1 VPAANTVA
9 QMQVLVTADTSAAEK
24 GLTDLG
30 TKVGSAG
37 SMLTTAFT
45 GAAVAGIAAVGA
57 GLASAVTSA
66 ADFETKMSAVKA
78 VSGATSGEMEQLS
91 GLALQLGKDTSFSA
105 SEAASGIEE
114 LVKGGLTIPDIMNG
128 AAQATLDLAAAG
140 GVSLPDAATIAANA
154 LAEFNLKG
162 SDMAHVADLIAGAAN
177 ASALDVSDFKFSLS
191 AAGAVAA
198 TVGFSFDDLAQG
210 IAVMGKAGI
219 TGSDAGTSLK
229 TMMMNLVP
237 ATNKA
242 ADTMRELGIITGDS
256 GPVMDKLKAS
266 LASTA
271 LGQGELA
278 KLTKSGLISSE
289 EDLFK
294 ALDKVNPA
302 LTQGASSATDY
313 GVKVG
318 LLGNQFFDA
327 NGKVKSMAD
336 VAEVLKGSL
345 AGMSQEQ
352 EIATLRTLFGSDA
365 IRAAS
370 VLAKEGAA
378 GFNEMADAMG
388 AVSSKDV
395 GTEKL
400 NNLNGSIEQLKGSL
414 ETMAITVGIQL
425 LPILKDF
432 VDAIT
437 QAANDALPSM
447 DAAAKSLAATLAA
460 WAPTLKAVAAFLW
473 DHRDAV
479 VAVVAALGTFVIL
492 TTVVGWITTIIGV
505 VTTVSTVIGTL
516 SAVIGGSSGV
526 IAALGALVAILGG
539 PVTIAI
545 AAIALLIGA
554 FTLAWVNDWGG
565 IQEKTAAVVTFLSGV
580 PAMVSGFFDEIG
592 KAAEG
597 LQLAVSD
604 AWTAIKDDTTTIW
617 NGITT
622 FLTDWWREILV
633 ALTGPIG
640 LVAVLV
646 YDNWT
651 TISTTTQ
658 TVFDAIKNI
667 LIAVWGLIE
676 TDVFQ
681 PALNA
686 IVGAV
691 DTAWQAISTKT
702 HDIFDAVLA
711 YIRDNIMGPI
721 SEAVT
726 TSINATRDA
735 FGLALD
741 AISTKAHAV
750 FDPILAY
757 IRDNIFG
764 PIGEAVTTSVNAAR
778 DAFAAALDAIST
790 KAHAVLDPIL
800 TYIRDTIFSPI
811 QTAVETAMG
820 AVSSAFQTSVDAVK
834 STVDSTLGGIKNV
847 WETTWRAIQT
857 AAESPAQAM
866 NELITLVGKLK
877 DIMPEWLIPHSPTPF
892 QIGLEGIMKAAQA
905 ANSKVSGFLAGTGKV
920 PGALDD
926 WLNAAIGVSGV
937 GSDWLDG
944 LRWLA
949 MHESTGNPKAVN
961 PFDVEGVM
969 NGPGPHAMGL
979 MQTIPSTFRAYRNKD
994 LPDDIF
1000 DPVANA
1006 TASIAYIK
1014 DTYGSIQNVISG
1026 WERRGGYAAGGWA
1039 GLHGPELA
1047 WLGEGGPEYVVPNSQ
1062 VRSDAGMGAS
1072 QTLTLNV
1079 AIGGK
1084 IAETIYITGRELAI
1098 KRAKAQSMALA

>member
-1 VPAANTVA
+1 MPAASTVA
-9 QMQVLVTADTSAAEK
+9 ELAVVVTADTSAAEK

-37 SMLTTAFT
+37 SMLQTAFT

-66 ADFETKMSAVKA
+66 AGFETTMSAVKA
-78 VSGATSGEMEQLS
+78 VSGATGDEMEQLS

-105 SEAASGIEE
+105 SEAGKGIEE

-128 AAQATLDLAAAG
+128 AAEATLNLAAAG

-229 TMMMNLVP
+229 TMMLNLSP
-237 ATNKA
+237 TTKKA
-242 ADTMRELGIITGDS
+242 SQEMQALGIITAD
-256 GPVMDKLKAS
+256 
-266 LASTA
+266 
-271 LGQGELA
+271 
-278 KLTKSGLISSE
+278 
-289 EDLFK
+289 
-294 ALDKVNPA
+294 
-302 LTQGASSATDY
+302 GA
-313 GVKVG
+313 
-318 LLGNQFFDA
+318 NQFFDA
-327 NGKVKSMAD
+327 AGKVKSMAD
-336 VAEVLKGSL
+336 VAQVLQTAL
-345 AGMSQEQ
+345 AGQSEQ
-352 EIATLRTLFGSDA
+352 QKLTTLQTLFGSDA
-365 IRAAS
+365 IRAAA

-378 GFNEMADAMG
+378 GFDDMADAMG
-388 AVSSKDV
+388 KVSAESV
-395 GTEKL
+395 GAEKL
-400 NNLNGSIEQLKGSL
+400 NNLSGSVEQLKGSL

-432 VDAIT
+432 VDALT

-447 DAAAKSLAATLAA
+447 DAAAKSLAATLAD
-460 WAPTLKAVAAFLW
+460 WAPTLKMVAAFLW

-505 VTTVSTVIGTL
+505 VTTVTTIIGTL
-516 SAVIGGSSGV
+516 SAAIAGSGGV

-545 AAIALLIGA
+545 AAIALIVGA
-554 FTLAWVNDWGG
+554 LALAWANDWGG
-565 IQEKTAAVVTFLSGV
+565 IQEKTAAVVDFLSGV

-592 KAAEG
+592 LAAEG
-597 LQLAVSD
+597 LQLAMSD
-604 AWTAIKDDTTTIW
+604 AWQAIKDDTAAAW
-617 NGITT
+617 NGITQ

-633 ALTGPIG
+633 ALTGPVG

-646 YDNWT
+646 YDNWN
-651 TISTTTQ
+651 TIATTTQ

-667 LIAVWGLIE
+667 LIAVWGLIL
-676 TDVFQ
+676 TNVFQ
-681 PALNA
+681 PALDA

-702 HDIFDAVLA
+702 HDLFDPVLA

-721 SEAVT
+721 A
-726 TSINATRDA
+726 D
-735 FGLALD
+735 
-741 AISTKAHAV
+741 
-750 FDPILAY
+750 
-757 IRDNIFG
+757 
-764 PIGEAVTTSVNAAR
+764 AVTTSVGAAR
-778 DAFAAALDAIST
+778 DAFGAALDAIST

-800 TYIRDTIFSPI
+800 AYIRDNIYGPIADAVTTSVGAARDAFGAALDAMSTKARDVLSTVLTYIRDTIFTPI
-811 QTAVETAMG
+811 QTAVETAMS
-820 AVSSAFQTSVDAVK
+820 AVSSAFETSVNDVK
-834 STVDSTLGGIKNV
+834 STVDSTLSGIRSV
-847 WETTWRAIQT
+847 WETTWSAIQT
-857 AAESPAQAM
+857 AAKSPAQAM

-937 GSDWLDG
+937 GADWLDG

-994 LPDDIF
+994 LSDDIF

-1006 TASIAYIK
+1006 AASIAYIK

-1047 WLGEGGPEYVVPNSQ
+1047 WLGEGGPEYVVSNPAL
-1062 VRSDAGMGAS
+1062 RSGAGMGAQ
-1072 QTLTLNV
+1072 QTLTINV
-1079 AIGGK
+1079 AIGGRV
-1084 IAETIYITGRELAI
+1084 AEQIVVEGYELAATRGRLPTI
-1098 KRAKAQSMALA
+1098 GRGRLPAGASI